1 MIKYKITNKLI
12 NSYLATITNGDGVNI
27 LGKGIPI
34 FFSESTKNNGYSD
47 LIREIYTNEKE
58 NNVNEVIDNET
69 IKFNSADLNGD
80 RPNNSLK
87 INFKFFSGG
96 TYAENYLNAGFTQ
109 EELDN
114 TRNNIKNSFYRVD
127 FYDSADQKEQNFLF
141 SEFLNVGTNTQTTE
155 FPFTR
160 LFFRKN
166 DSKFIE
172 ENTFVD
178 LYFEVIFFNAKTG
191 LRTNFLNV
199 NTTLPITLSQY
210 NNNPSW
216 RFAKLKVLNPY
227 FTNPGIGNVNRL
239 FYVEPINGNTDNLI
253 TFSQIVIQ

>member
-1 MIKYKITNKLI
+1 MIKHKLI
-12 NSYLATITNGDGVNI
+12 KTTNNDYFSTVTNG
-27 LGKGIPI
+27 KGENVIAKVIPV
-34 FFSESTKNNGYSD
+34 FFGETTKNNGYSD

-80 RPNNSLK
+80 RPNDSLK

-96 TYAENYLNAGFTQ
+96 TYDESYLNAGFTQ

-141 SEFLNVGTNTQTTE
+141 SEFLNVNTNTQTTQ

-216 RFAKLKVLNPY
+216 RFAKLRVLNPY
-227 FTNPGIGNVNRL
+227 FNEPGVGNVNRL